1 MSAPDFWNNRERA
14 QKDVDEVSR
23 LRSLINPFREL
34 EREIADFEALQQLAS
49 EEKDESHRLQAE
61 REVASEH
68 DRLVRRLEEFEL
80 RQFLS
85 GENDRANAFL
95 TIHSGAGG
103 TESCDWADMLLRMYQ
118 RWIER
123 GGFKSRIV
131 DVQTGE
137 EVGIKSVTLLVSGE
151 YAYGH
156 LRTERGVHRLV
167 RISPFD
173 ANKRRHTSFA
183 SVDVVA
189 EIADSAPIEVNPAD
203 LEIDTFRS
211 GGKGG
216 QNVNK
221 VETAVRIVHK
231 PTGIVVACQAERSQG
246 RNRELALKML
256 KAKLYQIEEDKKRAE
271 MDRQY
276 GEKGEIA
283 WGNQIRSYV
292 FQPYQMV
299 KDHRTGAETSNVQE
313 VMDGD
318 IDMFI
323 QAKLRGQKAGK
334 TVGPKESAVKIHL
347 SPNPVYMKPTAN
359 LRSLDKKSIVVVD
372 GSHRTPAHIG
382 VSDADPRSEH
392 AGLCYVNVWQAS
404 LEDMNIEWTDAGSG
418 PPPTSRA
425 HRWDAYLTQDA
436 LPLIRPNTEDPKYGD
451 LLLEVPNKP

>member
-1 MSAPDFWNNRERA
+1 MGAPDFWSNRERA
-14 QKDVDEVSR
+14 QNDVEEVSR

-34 EREIADFEALQQLAS
+34 EREIDDFDALQELS
-49 EEKDESHRLQAE
+49 VEEKDATARTRAE
-61 REVASEH
+61 KEVATEH
-68 DRLVRRLEEFEL
+68 ARLIHRLEEFEL
-80 RQFLS
+80 RQFFS

-123 GGFKSRIV
+123 NGFKSQTV
-131 DVQTGE
+131 DIQQGE
-137 EVGIKSVTLLVSGE
+137 EVGIKSVTLLVSGD

-156 LRTERGVHRLV
+156 LQTERGVHRLV

-183 SVDVVA
+183 SVDVVP
-189 EIADSAPIEVNPAD
+189 EIADSAPIEINPAD

-221 VETAVRIVHK
+221 VETAVRVIHK

-256 KAKLYQIEEDKKRAE
+256 KAKLYDIEQDKKRAE
-271 MDRQY
+271 IDRQY
-276 GEKGEIA
+276 GEKGDIA
-283 WGNQIRSYV
+283 WGSQIRSYV

-313 VMDGD
+313 VMDGKID
-318 IDMFI
+318 IFV
-323 QAKLRGQKAGK
+323 QAKLRGQKAAKG
-334 TVGPKESAVKIHL
+334 
-347 SPNPVYMKPTAN
+347 
-359 LRSLDKKSIVVVD
+359 DKS
-372 GSHRTPAHIG
+372 
-382 VSDADPRSEH
+382 SDD
-392 AGLCYVNVWQAS
+392 V
-404 LEDMNIEWTDAGSG
+404 
-418 PPPTSRA
+418 
-425 HRWDAYLTQDA
+425 
-436 LPLIRPNTEDPKYGD
+436 
-451 LLLEVPNKP
+451 

>member
-1 MSAPDFWNNRERA
+1 MQKTCRNARAPCGGFFEVDKLQQELSALEARMAGSDFWNNRERA
-14 QKDVDEVSR
+14 QTEVEEVSR
-23 LRSLINPFREL
+23 LKSLINPVREL
-34 EREIADFEALQQLAS
+34 EREIADVDALRQLA
-49 EEKDESHRLQAE
+49 EEENNAQARAEAE
-61 REVASEH
+61 REVSQEH
-68 DRLVRRLEEFEL
+68 ERLAQKLAEFEL

-85 GENDRANAFL
+85 GESDRSNAFI

-123 GGFKSRIV
+123 SDFKSQIV

-151 YAYGH
+151 YAYGY
-156 LRTERGVHRLV
+156 LNPERGVHRLV

-183 SVDVVA
+183 SVDVVP
-189 EIADSAPIEVNPAD
+189 EIADSTPIEINPAD
-203 LEIDTFRS
+203 IEVDTFRA

-256 KAKLYQIEEDKKRAE
+256 KAKLYEIEQDKKRAE
-271 MDRQY
+271 MERQY

-299 KDHRTGAETSNVQE
+299 KDHRTGAETSNVQA
-313 VMDGD
+313 VMDGE

-323 QAKLRGQKAGK
+323 QAKLRGEKN
-334 TVGPKESAVKIHL
+334 VK
-347 SPNPVYMKPTAN
+347 
-359 LRSLDKKSIVVVD
+359 
-372 GSHRTPAHIG
+372 
-382 VSDADPRSEH
+382 
-392 AGLCYVNVWQAS
+392 
-404 LEDMNIEWTDAGSG
+404 
-418 PPPTSRA
+418 
-425 HRWDAYLTQDA
+425 
-436 LPLIRPNTEDPKYGD
+436 TEDKA
-451 LLLEVPNKP
+451 L

>member
-1 MSAPDFWNNRERA
+1 MSALDFWSNRERA
-14 QKDVDEVSR
+14 QADVEEVSR
-23 LRSLINPFREL
+23 LRSLINPFQEL
-34 EREIADFEALQQLAS
+34 EREISDFDTLQQLAT
-49 EEKDESHRLQAE
+49 EEQDESHRAQAE
-61 REVASEH
+61 RELAAEH
-68 DRLVRRLEEFEL
+68 DRLLHKLDEFEL

-85 GENDRANAFL
+85 GQKDRANAFL

-123 GGFKSRIV
+123 NRFKSQIV

-137 EVGIKSVTLLVSGE
+137 EVGIKSVTLLVTGE
-151 YAYGH
+151 YAYGY
-156 LRTERGVHRLV
+156 LQTERGVHRLV

-183 SVDVVA
+183 SVDVVP
-189 EIADSAPIEVNPAD
+189 EIPDSAPIEINPAD

-246 RNRELALKML
+246 RNRDLALKIL

-271 MDRQY
+271 LDRQY

-313 VMDGD
+313 VMDGN

-323 QAKLRGQKAGK
+323 QTKLRGQKAA
-334 TVGPKESAVKIHL
+334 E
-347 SPNPVYMKPTAN
+347 
-359 LRSLDKKSIVVVD
+359 
-372 GSHRTPAHIG
+372 
-382 VSDADPRSEH
+382 
-392 AGLCYVNVWQAS
+392 
-404 LEDMNIEWTDAGSG
+404 
-418 PPPTSRA
+418 
-425 HRWDAYLTQDA
+425 
-436 LPLIRPNTEDPKYGD
+436 
-451 LLLEVPNKP
+451 

>member
-14 QKDVDEVSR
+14 QAVVEEVSR
-23 LRSLINPFREL
+23 LRSLINPFREF
-34 EREIADFEALQQLAS
+34 EKEIEDFAALQQLAA
-49 EEKDESHRLQAE
+49 EETDATARSQADN
-61 REVASEH
+61 EVAMEQA
-68 DRLVRRLEEFEL
+68 RLVHKLEEFEL

-85 GENDRANAFL
+85 GENDPSNAFI

-123 GGFKSRIV
+123 SGFKSQTV
-131 DVQTGE
+131 DIQQGE
-137 EVGIKSVTLLVSGE
+137 EVGIKSVTLLVTGE

-156 LRTERGVHRLV
+156 LQTERGVHRLV

-183 SVDVVA
+183 SVDVVP
-189 EIADSAPIEVNPAD
+189 EIAESAPIEINPAD
-203 LEIDTFRS
+203 LEVATFRS

-246 RNRELALKML
+246 RNRELAIKML
-256 KAKLYQIEEDKKRAE
+256 KAKLYEIEQDKKRAE
-271 MDRQY
+271 IDRQY
-276 GEKGEIA
+276 GEKGDVA
-283 WGNQIRSYV
+283 WASQIRSYV

-299 KDHRTGAETSNVQE
+299 KDHRTGAETSNVQA

-323 QAKLRGQKAGK
+323 QAKLRGLTAGK
-334 TVGPKESAVKIHL
+334 GD
-347 SPNPVYMKPTAN
+347 AN
-359 LRSLDKKSIVVVD
+359 
-372 GSHRTPAHIG
+372 G
-382 VSDADPRSEH
+382 E
-392 AGLCYVNVWQAS
+392 
-404 LEDMNIEWTDAGSG
+404 
-418 PPPTSRA
+418 
-425 HRWDAYLTQDA
+425 
-436 LPLIRPNTEDPKYGD
+436 
-451 LLLEVPNKP
+451 EV